1 LSLVVFFVVGLCLL
15 IPVNV
20 PRAVTTAGNQVPQ
33 NLMTPQREKASV

>member
-33 NLMTPQREKASV
+33 TLANPQREKTPV